1 MELNTSMQI
10 FSVCSTIF
18 CGVLL
23 INSFTYL
30 VILNIKYVDKINL
43 ICQFIGLSSLAIYQV
58 SLFMINRGLWN
69 FSPLLE
75 SIMITTT
82 WQIYCNCYFIVYFRQ
97 CDILMSRKLY
107 KYCWIYL
114 IWMNFLILIDAGVY
128 IMQYTIDEDKFYEI
142 ANILDFTI
150 SLLFLLI
157 ECIIN
162 AQIIYKLFNKVS
174 DQTNTYYKIIA
185 YKIIGVLILYLILD
199 TVLMTLDITN
209 NQMYACF
216 FWGIDY
222 SFKIQME
229 TLCLG
234 KLRDMIV
241 TMEHYENSDFRRD
254 SRIFNDVWPF

>member
-1 MELNTSMQI
+1 
-10 FSVCSTIF
+10 
-18 CGVLL
+18 
-23 INSFTYL
+23 
-30 VILNIKYVDKINL
+30 
-43 ICQFIGLSSLAIYQV
+43 
-58 SLFMINRGLWN
+58 
-69 FSPLLE
+69 
-75 SIMITTT
+75 
-82 WQIYCNCYFIVYFRQ
+82 
-97 CDILMSRKLY
+97 
-107 KYCWIYL
+107 
-114 IWMNFLILIDAGVY
+114 MNFLILIDAGVY